1 MKSGDEEVVIV
12 LSEEDKAIL
21 AEAEQLAKTKKEPK
35 TRKEPFSDGPIDG
48 KPRTFKIGLV
58 VKPVEKPTANP
69 IHIASEMPKDQ
80 TIYVPIAQPEFNQVP
95 SKEEKFEPTQ
105 TKTENDAIKK
115 SGSVEGKLRNIYMLQ
130 LLDSKLDKLKAS
142 KHGLPQQIAGMKV
155 EIEDLNEVLSQQ
167 ESLKLGIE
175 ERIKDFKEVIKNSE
189 SEIKDFK
196 QKMSKSKGAEKEF
209 FEKEME
215 FQELEIELQKKHILQ
230 AEKELREQENEIQA
244 QHSKI
249 KERQGDLKAKEK
261 DLAKIISETETE
273 EANVITR
280 IEDQRK
286 RVDTHFL
293 ERYDRLRKSTSNGL
307 AVVPVERDASTGSF
321 IQIPA
326 QIKMNVQSRKR
337 IITDEHSGRIL
348 VDDVLSKEEE
358 FFLNQALKKGK
369 K

>member
-1 MKSGDEEVVIV
+1 
-12 LSEEDKAIL
+12 
-21 AEAEQLAKTKKEPK
+21 
-35 TRKEPFSDGPIDG
+35 
-48 KPRTFKIGLV
+48 
-58 VKPVEKPTANP
+58 
-69 IHIASEMPKDQ
+69 MPKDQ
-80 TIYVPIAQPEFNQVP
+80 TIYVPIAQPEFNQAP
-95 SKEEKFEPTQ
+95 PKEEKFEPTH
-105 TKTENDAIKK
+105 TKAENDAVKK
-115 SGSVEGKLRNIYMLQ
+115 SGTVEGKLRNIYTLQ
-130 LLDSKLDKLKAS
+130 LLDSKLDKLRAS
-142 KHGLPQQIAGMKV
+142 KHGLPQQIAGMHA
-155 EIEDLNEVLSQQ
+155 EIAAMNSDLNQQ
-167 ESLKLGIE
+167 ETLKLNIE
-175 ERIKDFKEVIKNSE
+175 NRIKDFKEVIKNSE

-209 FEKEME
+209 FEKEIE
-215 FQELEIELQKKHILQ
+215 FQELEIELQKKHIRQ
-230 AEKELREQENEIQA
+230 AEKELKEQESEIQS
-244 QHSKI
+244 QHNKI

-273 EANVITR
+273 EMNISSR

-286 RVDTHFL
+286 RIEKHLL

-337 IITDEHSGRIL
+337 MITDEHSGRIL
-348 VDDVLSKEEE
+348 VDDILSKEEE